1 MDPGHM
7 KESESGGFEASLGS
21 SHSDDHTS
29 SSDSSDNGR
38 GGRGG
43 DRRVSSP
50 RATMAVKL
58 LVSNNMAGSI
68 IGRSGQTIADL
79 QQESGARIKLSQAGD
94 CYPGTSER
102 ICLVQGEVKQV
113 KLAVQLIL
121 QKLHET
127 YQEQL
132 ESNSDRDGNHHN
144 MKSNS
149 RFNFSVRMLVPS
161 QSCGMLIGRSGANI
175 NKIKEASGVS
185 TIRISSKAP
194 ESSSDP
200 SLLTESFAIA
210 TTSERTLTISSND
223 IASCQ
228 QCTDLILDEGAS
240 HPDIFR
246 YVNMTTSYSKLKPLS
261 QGPFIT
267 TQYGSQLLNSYNVI
281 QPTSTTNTTAN
292 DKQTPQAVS
301 TSSLTGNLQQLDL
314 DRTIPTS
321 NDEEYASSTDIQQ
334 QSQQKSAG
342 FGAVSPSRDD
352 VIQLPT
358 TTITTSSLLAAST
371 NQAATTS
378 STPQLIQPQ
387 TTTQQSNNN
396 NRDQKQSYSV
406 NIAVEDS
413 LVGAILGR
421 RGQTLTMLQSK
432 SQTRIKVSQRG
443 EFIPN
448 TSNRIVTIRGFT
460 PESIQIAQLLIQQQL
475 SKSATGGRSTRGD
488 GKGSKSQIG
497 SSDGHDSKDTTN
509 DTD

>member
-1 MDPGHM
+1 M
-7 KESESGGFEASLGS
+7 KEGENGGFEASLGS
-21 SHSDDHTS
+21 SQSDEHST
-29 SSDSSDNGR
+29 SSDSLDDGR
-38 GGRGG
+38 GG
-43 DRRVSSP
+43 RVSSP

-79 QQESGARIKLSQAGD
+79 QQESCARIKLSQAGD

-113 KLAVQLIL
+113 KLGVQLIL

-132 ESNSDRDGNHHN
+132 EASSDGRGSHHN
-144 MKSNS
+144 MKPNS

-161 QSCGMLIGRSGANI
+161 QSCGMLIGRSGSNI

-200 SLLTESFAIA
+200 NLLTESFAIA

-228 QCTDLILDEGAS
+228 KCTDLILDEGAS

-261 QGPFIT
+261 QGPFVT
-267 TQYGSQLLNSYNVI
+267 TQYGSQLLNSYI
-281 QPTSTTNTTAN
+281 QPTSNATSTSTS

-314 DRTIPTS
+314 DRT
-321 NDEEYASSTDIQQ
+321 NDDEYGSSTDT
-334 QSQQKSAG
+334 QQKSAG
-342 FGAVSPSRDD
+342 FGAVSPNRDD

-358 TTITTSSLLAAST
+358 TTITTSSLLAAG
-371 NQAATTS
+371 NQT
-378 STPQLIQPQ
+378 TPQLIQPQ
-387 TTTQQSNNN
+387 TNTQQSNNRN
-396 NRDQKQSYSV
+396 QNQTHSI

-421 RGQTLTMLQSK
+421 RGQTRTMLQSK

-443 EFIPN
+443 EFIPD
-448 TSNRIVTIRGFT
+448 TSNRIVTIQGST
-460 PESIQIAQLLIQQQL
+460 PQSIQIAQLLIQEQL
-475 SKSATGGRSTRGD
+475 SKSTTGRANSSSTRGG

-497 SSDGHDSKDTTN
+497 SGDGHDSKDTTD